1 MHFAFCITRGR
12 QLLWNPMFRKE
23 LCVALWL
30 RAIRVFRVKRSLSPS
45 PSPNGE
51 GSKQNCLL
59 IKWCIVGV

>member
-51 GSKQNCLL
+51 GRKYYY
-59 IKWCIVGV
+59 

>member
-23 LCVALWL
+23 LCVTLRL
-30 RAIRVFRVKRSLSPS
+30 RAIRVFCVKRSLTPS

-51 GSKQNCLL
+51 GSKYYY
-59 IKWCIVGV
+59 